1 MARVFLVNPPSPEPV
16 RTPLLS
22 FCHLAASLRAAG
34 HEVGLLDASAPH
46 APHDAG
52 EIAARIRAFG
62 PDLVGLH
69 LKTLHVQPAYALAAA
84 LTAALAAR
92 DEPGPGETAR
102 DEPGPGEAARGEA
115 AGRGGQRA
123 RRAPPA
129 LVAGGPHATIVPDE
143 PLAHGFRWVI
153 RGEGEEALVEL
164 ADVIDGRRA
173 AADVAG
179 LSWIDRGMV
188 RHNAERPFL
197 TELDRLASPLSALDL
212 FDSSWYD
219 GRPQLGDLL
228 APAGILSSRG
238 CPAACT
244 FCSNDVTGRRFRYR
258 SAASVAAEIAVL
270 RDRFGLVGFS
280 FFDDSFAVGR
290 RRVHEL
296 CGAIT
301 ASGAPVWWTCTAHP
315 AHLDRDV
322 LADMKRAGC
331 AGIDI
336 GMESADP
343 GMLVRIGK
351 GVTVERVLAVLG
363 WCRDEG
369 IHSVVNLMFGWPDET
384 DAELDATIGFLDR
397 AAGLAGGFNARGVV
411 VPYPG
416 TEIYERHHERFGFTG
431 WWLREPPLAYAVFP
445 TSWDE
450 AEICRAYADDPAL
463 DRNFFHHPPHRLARI
478 REALARKAALT
489 IEIQRRRSEQA
500 AAPVGVPAAGAR

>member
-22 FCHLAASLRAAG
+22 FCHLAAALRVAG
-34 HEVGLLDASAPH
+34 HQVALLDASAPR
-46 APHDAG
+46 APHTAD
-52 EIAARIRAFG
+52 EIAARIRGFA

-84 LTAALAAR
+84 LTDL
-92 DEPGPGETAR
+92 P
-102 DEPGPGEAARGEA
+102 
-115 AGRGGQRA
+115 
-123 RRAPPA
+123 

-143 PLAHGFRWVI
+143 PLGRGFRWVI
-153 RGEGEEALVEL
+153 RGEGEDALVEL
-164 ADVIDGRRA
+164 ADVLDRRRA
-173 AADVAG
+173 ASDVAG
-179 LSWIDRGMV
+179 LSWIDRGLV
-188 RHNAERPFL
+188 RHNPARPFL

-212 FDSSWYD
+212 FDPAWYD
-219 GRPQLGDLL
+219 VRPALGEQLP
-228 APAGILSSRG
+228 PAGILSSRG

-258 SAASVAAEIAVL
+258 SAASVASEIAVL

-280 FFDDSFAVGR
+280 FFDDSFAVGK

-296 CGAIT
+296 CAAI
-301 ASGAPVWWTCTAHP
+301 AGSGTPVWWTCTAHP

-322 LADMKRAGC
+322 LATMRRAGC

-351 GVTVERVLAVLG
+351 GVTVDRVLAVLG

-384 DAELDATIGFLDR
+384 DAELDATIAFLDR
-397 AAGLAGGFNARGVV
+397 AAPIAGGFNARGVV

-431 WWLREPPLAYAVFP
+431 WWIREAPLAYAEFP

-450 AEICRAYADDPAL
+450 AEIRRAYADDPAL
-463 DRNFFHHPPHRLARI
+463 DRNFFRHPPHRLARI
-478 REALARKAALT
+478 RDALARKAELT
-489 IEIQRRRSEQA
+489 LAIQRRRGYEA
-500 AAPVGVPAAGAR
+500 AEAAPVGVPAAGAR